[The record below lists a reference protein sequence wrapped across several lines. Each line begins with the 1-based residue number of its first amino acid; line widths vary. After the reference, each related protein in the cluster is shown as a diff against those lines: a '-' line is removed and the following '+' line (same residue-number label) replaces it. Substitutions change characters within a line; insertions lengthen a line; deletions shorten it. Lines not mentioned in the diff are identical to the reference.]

1 LRLYYA
7 LWPERAVAE
16 RFIEHAANLQAAVG
30 GRVTRVDSVHLTLA
44 FLGDVDATRMPE
56 LLSPPPTIVTER
68 FMLDIDR
75 IGVWHHNGIG
85 WVAPSVTPE
94 SLVELQGRLSGW
106 LQSIGLPLEE
116 RPFKPHLTL
125 LRKAT
130 GKVDAASIE
139 SIRWPIDEYVLV
151 QSIPCE
157 TGTRYEIRGRFPL
170 VGSG

>member
-1 LRLYYA
+1 LYYA
-7 LWPERAVAE
+7 LWPGRAIAE
-16 RFIEHAANLQAAVG
+16 RCIEHAVMLQAAVG
-30 GRVTRVDSVHLTLA
+30 GRVTRVDSVHMTLA

-56 LLSPPPTIVTER
+56 LHSPPPTIATEQ

-85 WVAPSVTPE
+85 WVAPRVTPE
-94 SLVELQGRLSGW
+94 SLAELQGRLSDW
-106 LQSIGLPLEE
+106 LQSIGLPLEQ
-116 RPFKPHLTL
+116 RPFRPHVTL

-130 GKVDAASIE
+130 GKVDTVPIE

-157 TGTRYEIRGRFPL
+157 SGTRYEIRGRFPL
-170 VGSG
+170 VASG